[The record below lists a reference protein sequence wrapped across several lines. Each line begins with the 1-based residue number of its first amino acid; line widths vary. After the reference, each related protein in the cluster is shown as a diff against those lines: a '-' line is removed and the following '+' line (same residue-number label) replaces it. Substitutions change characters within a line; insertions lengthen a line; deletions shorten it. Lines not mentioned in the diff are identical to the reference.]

1 MTYKEFWK
9 KHHNKIIGGAAFV
22 AGLVFAYE
30 IGSTHLID
38 RLQGKTCLI
47 TAKYDGVFM
56 KKLKKFVDPT
66 LNIPTY
72 TNLNMSVPR
81 DEVVK
86 LVKKSVKTLP
96 EDQKTVNV
104 FMTSIKGQ

>member
-1 MTYKEFWK
+1 MTCKEFWK
-9 KHHNKIIGGAAFV
+9 KHRNKIIGGAASV
-22 AGLVFAYE
+22 AGLVFAYKF
-30 IGSTHLID
+30 GSIRLID

-56 KKLKKFVDPT
+56 KKLKMFVDPT
-66 LNIPTY
+66 LNKSTY
-72 TNLNMSVPR
+72 TNLNTGVPR

-86 LVKKSVKTLP
+86 LVTEVIATLP